1 MAHSSVLPRIF
12 LIVALLCAL
21 ALPCFADSKARAVR
35 LSDVQGEVQVDRNIG
50 QGFERAFLNLPLT
63 QGVKIRTQEHGQ
75 AALEFEDGSTVRLV
89 PNTTVE
95 LPQLLLRDSG
105 VKFSSVNLQEGT
117 AYIDFLG
124 TKDNIIEVMFA
135 REKLILT
142 QPAHL
147 RIVMADV
154 DASVAVFKGQVSIA
168 GPKGTAEV
176 TKNHTASFDLLDDHY
191 SVASNIDEY
200 PYDSWDKQQAQYQ
213 QRYSDKSYS
222 DYSPYAYGSE
232 DLNYYGSF
240 FTLPGYGML
249 WQPYFIGA
257 GWDPF
262 MNGAW
267 AYYPG
272 SGYGWVSAYPWGWTP
287 YHCGNW
293 TFLQIYGWAWQPS
306 AACGGWYTLPAIL
319 NAPLGFVAPCPPK
332 LPGRRIFPL
341 NRGPVPAPTGNKVRI
356 ATNSGGLGIPRGS
369 FRNLG
374 QLSEKVE
381 QRGFVTATVHTTPV
395 STGWWHAGTAPVSRM
410 GTAIGHG
417 FSSSTSSMSSGHVS
431 GGGHSSGGGGHR

>member
-1 MAHSSVLPRIF
+1 MCRSNF
-12 LIVALLCAL
+12 LLRTSLSLASLCAL
-21 ALPCFADSKARAVR
+21 ALPSLADSHARVVR

-75 AALEFEDGSTVRLV
+75 AALEFEDGSTVRLA

-95 LPQLLLRDSG
+95 LPQLTLRDSG
-105 VKFSSVNLQEGT
+105 VKLSTLNVQEGT
-117 AYIDFLG
+117 AYIDSLG
-124 TKDNIIEVMFA
+124 TKDNILELTFA
-135 REKLILT
+135 REKFTLT

-147 RIVMADV
+147 RVVMADV
-154 DASVAVFKGQVSIA
+154 DAAVAVFKGEASIA
-168 GPKGTAEV
+168 GPKGTVEV
-176 TKNHTASFDLLDDHY
+176 SKNHTVNFDLLDDHY
-191 SVASNIDEY
+191 TVASNIDQY

-213 QRYSDKSYS
+213 QRYSAKSYS
-222 DYSPYAYGSE
+222 NDSPYAYGSE

-240 FTLPGYGML
+240 FSVPGYGML

-267 AYYPG
+267 AFYPG

-293 TFLQIYGWAWQPS
+293 TFLQMYGWAWQPG
-306 AACGGWYTLPAIL
+306 AACTGLYTVPVIL
-319 NAPLGFVAPCPPK
+319 NAPLGFVLPRAPK

-341 NRGPVPAPTGNKVRI
+341 NRGPMPAQIGRKVLI
-356 ATNSGGLGIPRGS
+356 ANNSAGLGIPRGS

-374 QLSEKVE
+374 QLSEKVA
-381 QRGFVTATVHTTPV
+381 QKGFTTATVHSAPQ
-395 STGWWHAGTAPVSRM
+395 SAGWWRAGTAPGSHG
-410 GTAIGHG
+410 GTAIGEG
-417 FSSSTSSMSSGHVS
+417 MSSLSSSGHVS
-431 GGGHSSGGGGHR
+431 GGHSSGGHH

>member
-1 MAHSSVLPRIF
+1 MAHRAFLPRIVLSF
-12 LIVALLCAL
+12 ALLCPL
-21 ALPCFADSKARAVR
+21 VLPCSADSQARAVR

-50 QGFERAFLNLPLT
+50 QGFEKAFLNLPLT
-63 QGVKIRTQEHGQ
+63 QGTKIRTLENGQ
-75 AALEFEDGSTVRLV
+75 AALEFEDGSTIRLP
-89 PNTTVE
+89 PNATLE
-95 LPQLLLRDSG
+95 LPHLLLRDSG
-105 VKFSSVNLQEGT
+105 VKFSGVNLREGT
-117 AYIDFLG
+117 AYVDFLG
-124 TKDNIIEVMFA
+124 TKDNMVELTFA
-135 REKLILT
+135 REKLTLA

-191 SVASNIDEY
+191 TMANDIDDY

-213 QRYSDKSYS
+213 QRYGDKSYAS
-222 DYSPYAYGSE
+222 YSPEAYGSE

-240 FTLPGYGML
+240 FSVPGYGTL
-249 WQPYFIGA
+249 WQPYFAGA

-287 YHCGNW
+287 YHCGSW
-293 TFLQIYGWAWQPS
+293 TFLQMYGWAWQPS
-306 AACGGWYTLPAIL
+306 AGCAGGWYSLPVIL
-319 NAPLGFVAPCPPK
+319 NPPLGFVRPCPPK

-341 NRGPVPAPTGNKVRI
+341 NRGPVPTQTGNRVQI
-356 ATNSGGLGIPRGS
+356 AANSAGLGIPRGS

-374 QLSEKVE
+374 QLSEKAE
-381 QRGFVTATVHTTPV
+381 QRGSVTATVQSASFGADWWRTGILPV
-395 STGWWHAGTAPVSRM
+395 SHFGTT
-410 GTAIGHG
+410 TAHSS
-417 FSSSTSSMSSGHVS
+417 SSSTSSGHS
-431 GGGHSSGGGGHR
+431 TGGGGHSSGGGHH